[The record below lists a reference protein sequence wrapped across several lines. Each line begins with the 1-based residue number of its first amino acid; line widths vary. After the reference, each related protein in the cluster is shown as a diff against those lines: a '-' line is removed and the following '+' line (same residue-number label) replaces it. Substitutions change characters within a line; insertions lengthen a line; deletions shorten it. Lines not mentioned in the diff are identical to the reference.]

1 MKANAL
7 IGPEHVAVVADLKRR
22 IAAARLS
29 AAILGQPVPELRSKA
44 ESSADLDEGAKFPS
58 TVEEKP

>member
-7 IGPEHVAVVADLKRR
+7 IGPEHVAVGADLKRR
-22 IAAARLS
+22 IAAARLR
-29 AAILGQPVPELRSKA
+29 AANLGQPVPELRSKA
-44 ESSADLDEGAKFPS
+44 GSSAGLAEGAEFPP